1 MKLFR
6 SLLFSSLLLTGIN
19 LMAQPGSNAMRQ
31 MQMGQFGKAK
41 AAFLRE
47 LNANNSADLWYNLGL
62 LYVNSGK
69 ADSATICF
77 AKATLADPKSSLG
90 VIGQTMVDLKAGRVP
105 QSGITLDKLQKSAAS
120 AKDVKALTAIANARY
135 ISGDTARWMEPLSAI
150 ATFDRKNINA
160 YNLAGDIYTALAIRY
175 PSGGYFGKASGRFEQ
190 ALYYEP
196 GNVEAITKLA
206 GIYFIMQ
213 SYMDAWTKLKTALE
227 LDSVYLP
234 ALKQI
239 GQVEYSLGKYELASN
254 HFGRYMALTET
265 SYPDYSKD
273 RVKYINILYF
283 NREYAKANDL
293 IEKALKNDP
302 SNQVLL
308 RLKGYTA
315 YELNKYAD
323 GLAAMGKFF
332 QLRSAADTSK
342 IIPTDYEYYGKLL
355 SKSGEDSL
363 ATLILAK
370 AIEMDTARYS
380 LYEDIAKSYEK
391 MKKYKLAVETYD
403 KLIKTGRNASSA
415 TYFSKG
421 RDLYFIANEIGKTA
435 DSLQRPE
442 YIKQAD
448 SCFGMVCVI
457 TPASHLGYLWH
468 ARMSAALDPESSV
481 GLAKPYYEKAI
492 SIMES
497 KNDLE
502 KYKKDLLEGYRYMG
516 YFFYLKFD
524 AAKTAKDDTNMAL
537 FKTESANYWQKI
549 LAIDPND
556 KGANDGMKAL

>member
-1 MKLFR
+1 
-6 SLLFSSLLLTGIN
+6 
-19 LMAQPGSNAMRQ
+19 
-31 MQMGQFGKAK
+31 
-41 AAFLRE
+41 
-47 LNANNSADLWYNLGL
+47 
-62 LYVNSGK
+62 
-69 ADSATICF
+69 
-77 AKATLADPKSSLG
+77 
-90 VIGQTMVDLKAGRVP
+90 
-105 QSGITLDKLQKSAAS
+105 
-120 AKDVKALTAIANARY
+120 
-135 ISGDTARWMEPLSAI
+135 
-150 ATFDRKNINA
+150 
-160 YNLAGDIYTALAIRY
+160 
-175 PSGGYFGKASGRFEQ
+175 
-190 ALYYEP
+190 
-196 GNVEAITKLA
+196 
-206 GIYFIMQ
+206 
-213 SYMDAWTKLKTALE
+213 MDAWTKLKTALE